1 MGTIKTNFTAR
12 LYIKSKSDKIT
23 RMKLEEKV
31 QLCYEEAPFPD
42 TLRKAKNFKKTL
54 SHIVYWINLNLHFL
68 SPSFQKGQPKTI
80 LCAGCGTG
88 EEAIALAK
96 IFPNCKIDALDISW
110 KSLSIAKQNIRR
122 AKLNNIAL
130 VKSSILEDLPFSRKK
145 YDMVYSAGVIHHLE
159 NPKLGFK
166 VLTNKL
172 KKKGKMVVML
182 YNSYGLFIYKCRLF
196 LLKILAGE
204 NFKKRL
210 FWTKKLGFDKG
221 KNKVFIYDSYINPQ
235 VKTFTI
241 EVIKKWA
248 EGENLQ
254 ITGLVPPL
262 DLHSIIEF
270 ATLGQKYFFRRKKLM
285 STILGLSVFFLG
297 KKSSSGSKRGF
308 KLPIW
313 KTFIYQI
320 VFLLLGKGECQ
331 YLLEYK
337 YTKVG

>member
-1 MGTIKTNFTAR
+1 
-12 LYIKSKSDKIT
+12 
-23 RMKLEEKV
+23 MKLEEKV
-31 QLCYEEAPFPD
+31 QRCYDRAPFPD
-42 TLRKAKNFKKTL
+42 TLRKSKNFNQTL
-54 SHIVYWINLNLHFL
+54 DYIVYWINLNLNFL
-68 SPSFQKGQPKTI
+68 SPSFQKTQPKTI

-96 IFPNCKIDALDISW
+96 IFPKSKIDALDISW
-110 KSLSIAKQNIRR
+110 KSLSIAKQNIRK
-122 AKLNNIAL
+122 AKLNNITL
-130 VKSSILEDLPFSRKK
+130 MRSSILEDLPSSPQK
-145 YDMVYSAGVIHHLE
+145 YDMVYSAGVIHHLA
-159 NPKLGFK
+159 NPNLGFR
-166 VLTNKL
+166 VLTSKL
-172 KKKGKMVVML
+172 KKEGKLVIML
-182 YNSYGLFIYKCRLF
+182 YNSYGLFLYKCRLF

-210 FWTKKLGFDKG
+210 FWTKKLGFGKG

-241 EVIKKWA
+241 EVIKRWA
-248 EGENLQ
+248 KGENLQ

-262 DLHSIIEF
+262 DLHRIIEF

-285 STILGLSVFFLG
+285 STILNLSVFFLG